1 MARHSKKNSKKE
13 TIVCSESW
21 ERVSMVEAS
30 VRGRT
35 WQRVSVGKE
44 VGPE

>member
-21 ERVSMVEAS
+21 ERVEAS

-35 WQRVSVGKE
+35 WQRVSVGRE